1 MRWTYRTLQVPQS
14 WGTGAFMPVPAQI
27 NTASSNG
34 QNKVFGAPGTM
45 AVASPRPAAL
55 SDGELGGPYNQPS
68 SVSPN
73 VIYPS
78 IYVVIPNNTMTMD
91 GLGTGLTRGNDH
103 PAPVAA
109 IAPNAIPGNFS
120 HRVRV
125 GGRTV
130 TRATRPFTQWRDY
143 SGKKS

>member
-14 WGTGAFMPVPAQI
+14 WGTGAFMPIPAQSS
-27 NTASSNG
+27 TASFNG
-34 QNKVFGAPGTM
+34 QNEVIGAPGTV
-45 AVASPRPAAL
+45 AVPSPRPPAL
-55 SDGELGGPYNQPS
+55 SDGELGGPFNQPS

-73 VIYPS
+73 VFYPS
-78 IYVVIPNNTMTMD
+78 LYHVVINRTMTFN